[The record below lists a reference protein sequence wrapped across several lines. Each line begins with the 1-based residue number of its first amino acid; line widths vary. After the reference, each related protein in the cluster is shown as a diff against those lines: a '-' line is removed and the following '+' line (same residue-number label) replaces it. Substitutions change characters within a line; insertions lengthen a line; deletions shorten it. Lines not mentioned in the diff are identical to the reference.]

1 MSLLSALVVTS
12 YERIYIAFRLPKK
25 QPLRSLIIAAATMHK
40 VQLSYQLSAERSP
53 DALIRHPLLD
63 LLHAVREQGSISAAA
78 RRQGLSYRHVWG
90 ALKDAE
96 QTLGREL
103 IIWEKGQ
110 RAQLTDFGEK
120 LLWAERQAQARLAP
134 QIEALR
140 GDIERAY
147 AMAFDDS
154 AHVLVLYASH
164 DAALAALRQQT
175 SAQGLHLDIRFM
187 GSVDAIAALNAGRCL
202 MAGFHTLER
211 PGVDSLAAQAY
222 RRQLK
227 PGLHKLIGF
236 AHRVQGLMVAKDN
249 PQGITGLKDLGR
261 PALRYINRA
270 SGSGTRVLLDELLA
284 DSGTDPSTVNGYST
298 QEPSHAAVAQAV
310 ASGSADMGL
319 GIEAA
324 ALEKGLDFIPLVRE
338 RYHLVCLKSALA
350 QAPVQALLQVLQSPA
365 WQSAA
370 AQLPGYS
377 VADAQSGQ
385 VLSMRALLP
394 WWRYRTDKP
403 SADHSEQERKPQNTS
418 SRSGS

>member
-12 YERIYIAFRLPKK
+12 YERIYIAFCLPKK

-236 AHRVQGLMVAKDN
+236 AHRVQGLMVAKYN

>member
-1 MSLLSALVVTS
+1 
-12 YERIYIAFRLPKK
+12 
-25 QPLRSLIIAAATMHK
+25 MHK

-90 ALKDAE
+90 ALKEAE

-110 RAQLTDFGEK
+110 RAQLTEFGEK

-236 AHRVQGLMVAKDN
+236 AHRMQGLMVAKDN

-270 SGSGTRVLLDELLA
+270 IGSGTRVLLDELLA
-284 DSGTDPSTVNGYST
+284 DSDITPSTVNGYST

-310 ASGSADMGL
+310 ASGSADVGL
-319 GIEAA
+319 GTEAA

-338 RYHLVCLKSALA
+338 RYHLVCLKSALS

-365 WQSAA
+365 WQSTVV
-370 AQLPGYS
+370 QLPGYS
-377 VADAQSGQ
+377 VAEAQSGQ

-403 SADHSEQERKPQNTS
+403 SAAHSEQERKPQNTS